1 MIAQA
6 DSRKWMACL
15 YNSFLFMEAK
25 IMKMAK
31 KLLALVLTGV
41 MAMSMLTGCALSDK
55 AKAEALE
62 KALNSDAAQGKVDVD
77 YKYDSNLNDEAH
89 KIWTTAKTN
98 TNNMLGEKIP
108 ANVATKT
115 ELTVVTI
122 GTKNYGY
129 FILTAPEK
137 KDAKDKLEWV
147 NAAKKFDTAVANKQ
161 ISASTVG
168 QVKNYA
174 SGTTGNKKV
183 KFGVEFVDNGQTGDK
198 KDDYAIVVVEI
209 NK

>member
-55 AKAEALE
+55 VKAEALE
-62 KALNSDAAQGKVDVD
+62 KALNSDAAQGTKVDVD

-89 KIWTTAKTN
+89 KIWTTDATAANKT
-98 TNNMLGEKIP
+98 LGKKIP
-108 ANVATKT
+108 ASLPKT
-115 ELTVVTI
+115 LTNVTI
-122 GTKNYGY
+122 GEKNYAY

-147 NAAKKFDTAVANKQ
+147 TEAQKFDAQVAVKG
-161 ISASTVG
+161 IHTTVTG
-168 QVKNYA
+168 MVKNYA
-174 SGTTGNKKV
+174 SSTTANKKV
-183 KFGVEFVDNGQTGDK
+183 KFGVEFVDNGEKGDK
-198 KDDYAIVVVEI
+198 KVDYAIVVVEL